1 MPNSKNINNGAFGMA
16 MLIIVTII
24 IIILV
29 VWAVQKKNKAQ
40 KDSQHVVWPPEAVQK
55 KNKAQKDSQHV
66 VWPPDDYMMNIGSKC
81 PDYWVPVSDNGKTVT
96 CQNKFNIPVASTLM
110 GTGECY
116 HEGTGY
122 PNSVTF
128 NKIGKWPAKSA
139 DLTSRCKWIKKCGA
153 KPNVNASWNGIDNKC
168 I

>member
-40 KDSQHVVWPPEAVQK
+40 KDSEHI
-55 KNKAQKDSQHV
+55 

-81 PDYWVPVSDNGKTVT
+81 PDYWVPVSDDGKNVT
-96 CQNKFNIPVASTLM
+96 CQNKFNIPVASKLM

-139 DLTSRCKWIKKCGA
+139 DLTKRCDWIKKCGA
-153 KPNVNASWNGIDNKC
+153 KRDVFASWSGIDNKC
-168 I
+168 

>member
-40 KDSQHVVWPPEAVQK
+40 KDSE
-55 KNKAQKDSQHV
+55 HV

-81 PDYWVPVSDNGKTVT
+81 PDYWVPVKETKKKVI
-96 CQNKFNIPVASTLM
+96 CQNKFNIPVANTQM
-110 GTGECY
+110 GEDQCY
-116 HEGTGY
+116 NDISGY
-122 PNSVTF
+122 PNSRSF
-128 NKIGKWPAKSA
+128 NKINKWPAKQKSIKSQC
-139 DLTSRCKWIKKCGA
+139 DWIKKCGA
-153 KPNVNASWNGIDNKC
+153 KPNVNASWSGIDNKC

>member
-40 KDSQHVVWPPEAVQK
+40 KDSEHI
-55 KNKAQKDSQHV
+55 

-81 PDYWVPVSDNGKTVT
+81 PDYWVPVKEDKTTVT

-110 GTGECY
+110 GAGECY
-116 HEGTGY
+116 TEGTGY
-122 PNSVTF
+122 PNSVEFPTI
-128 NKIGKWPAKSA
+128 KKWPAKTA
-139 DLTSRCKWIKKCGA
+139 DLTDQCRWIKKCGA
-153 KPNVNASWNGIDNKC
+153 KPNVNASWSGIDNKC

>member
-40 KDSQHVVWPPEAVQK
+40 KDSE
-55 KNKAQKDSQHV
+55 HV
-66 VWPPDDYMMNIGSKC
+66 VWPPDDYMKNIGSKC
-81 PDYWVPVSDNGKTVT
+81 PDYWVPVNEDRNTVT
-96 CQNKFNIPVASTLM
+96 CQNKFNITVANNQM
-110 GTGECY
+110 GEDQCY
-116 HEGTGY
+116 QDITGY
-122 PNSVTF
+122 PNSRKF
-128 NKIGKWPAKSA
+128 KKLNKFPLQSS
-139 DLTSRCKWIKKCGA
+139 DLKDRCKWIKNCGI
-153 KPNVNASWNGIDNKC
+153 KPNVNASWLGIEDKC